1 MKTSFK
7 ILLLEPGYRNKYPP
21 RGLMKLAAY
30 HRAAAPSR
38 VPGQRPVLNVGPTL
52 TWMAGVSPE
61 AFTHGPKPRLGL
73 HNGSTSTT
81 IRDPINP

>member
-21 RGLMKLAAY
+21 HGLMKLAAY

-52 TWMAGVSPE
+52 TWMAGVSPAAFYSLDE
-61 AFTHGPKPRLGL
+61 AQAV
-73 HNGSTSTT
+73 
-81 IRDPINP
+81 IA